1 MEIVF
6 DPLDR
11 LFGMPAQA
19 ELSQPEAVIRAVVA
33 DQERTLYRLT
43 KFCQAELLS
52 PPETT
57 SDSLRRK
64 AIIEGK
70 QIKLI
75 APRARR
81 RHDTT
86 PRAPS
91 GPRLRPR
98 RVRFLHADVRV
109 SLAQTAWRN
118 RHASIIER
126 AADMDNASNDNDQP
140 VTQYDDGSVIEV
152 DLIAEYEDDGAG
164 KDADK
169 VAKKDTDDYFSA
181 DIMGDE
187 TDDSAKTPTEVV
199 SVGNGVDDEM
209 DVGEDDMEEEADE
222 VEEDVVEDEMVDDA
236 SSTPGVPVANEKII
250 PENVAPPA
258 PRKICCHSR
267 SWQF

>member
-1 MEIVF
+1 
-6 DPLDR
+6 
-11 LFGMPAQA
+11 
-19 ELSQPEAVIRAVVA
+19 
-33 DQERTLYRLT
+33 
-43 KFCQAELLS
+43 
-52 PPETT
+52 
-57 SDSLRRK
+57 
-64 AIIEGK
+64 
-70 QIKLI
+70 
-75 APRARR
+75 
-81 RHDTT
+81 
-86 PRAPS
+86 
-91 GPRLRPR
+91 
-98 RVRFLHADVRV
+98 
-109 SLAQTAWRN
+109 
-118 RHASIIER
+118 
-126 AADMDNASNDNDQP
+126 MDNASKDNDQP

>member
-70 QIKLI
+70 QLKLI

-98 RVRFLHADVRV
+98 RVRFCTRGRSRISRA
-109 SLAQTAWRN
+109 N
-118 RHASIIER
+118 RMEKSPR
-126 AADMDNASNDNDQP
+126 
-140 VTQYDDGSVIEV
+140 
-152 DLIAEYEDDGAG
+152 EYHR
-164 KDADK
+164 
-169 VAKKDTDDYFSA
+169 
-181 DIMGDE
+181 
-187 TDDSAKTPTEVV
+187 
-199 SVGNGVDDEM
+199 
-209 DVGEDDMEEEADE
+209 
-222 VEEDVVEDEMVDDA
+222 A
-236 SSTPGVPVANEKII
+236 SS
-250 PENVAPPA
+250 
-258 PRKICCHSR
+258 
-267 SWQF
+267 